1 MSILTSREYHIYR
14 RFDKDDG
21 IGQKINEKPLDGGL
35 WCALQTLHR
44 AAINPDL
51 YCKDSYLKLV
61 SFAPGGQELLAAA
74 IVLEKVDIRRT
85 YFLQWT
91 NKRTGKVI
99 DLCPCD
105 SGLCMAMMT
114 MHRRQQ
120 DRQKVLSKGNGHF
133 SLTFYQGERLINK
146 VMLQLRG

>member
-1 MSILTSREYHIYR
+1 MSILTGREYHIYR

-21 IGQKINEKPLDGGL
+21 IGLRLNDKPLDGGL

-44 AAINPDL
+44 AAIDPDN
-51 YCKDSYLKLV
+51 YAKDSYLKLV
-61 SFAPGGQELLAAA
+61 SFAPEGQEVLVAA

-91 NKRTGKVI
+91 NKRSKKVT
-99 DLCPCD
+99 DLGPCD

-120 DRQKVLSKGNGHF
+120 ERQLVLSKGNGHF